1 MAINWDPGKLKAN
14 VEKHGVHFADA
25 VPVLEDPLAVT
36 ITDRESDPT
45 EERFVVLGLDAL
57 ARNTGSGLHVAGR
70 RYPFDFGAARELARA
85 QGVRRPMKNHYDFSH
100 GKRGA
105 VLPTTGKERIT
116 IRIDSDI
123 VDYFRGEME
132 RAGGGNYQ
140 TAMNAVLREFV
151 DGKKSTPQL
160 EDIVRRVIREELR
173 AAS

>member
-1 MAINWDPGKLKAN
+1 SREAESQCRKARRSFRRRSAGAGGSSRRDHHRSGIRSHGRTLCRLGPGRPGP
-14 VEKHGVHFADA
+14 H
-25 VPVLEDPLAVT
+25 
-36 ITDRESDPT
+36 
-45 EERFVVLGLDAL
+45 
-57 ARNTGSGLHVAGR
+57 TGSGLHVAWR

-140 TAMNAVLREFV
+140 TAMNSVLREFV

-173 AAS
+173 AASDRKS